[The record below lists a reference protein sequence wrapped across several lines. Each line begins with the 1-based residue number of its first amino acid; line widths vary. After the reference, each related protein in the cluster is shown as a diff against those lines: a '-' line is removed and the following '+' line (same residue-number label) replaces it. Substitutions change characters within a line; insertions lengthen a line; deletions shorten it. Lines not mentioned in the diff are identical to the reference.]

1 MRAKVRGNRFA
12 RKRFAV
18 NHRTLYLA
26 PRLLYLV
33 RMKDYQ
39 RDFLDFAIACEALR
53 FGEFTL
59 KSGRVS
65 PYFFNTGLFNTGA
78 KLARLA
84 RFYAQAIIE
93 SGLPFDMLY
102 GPAYKGIPLAAAT
115 VVQLAEQFDR
125 DVPYAFNR
133 KEAKKHGEGGV
144 IVGHRLGGRVMI
156 IDDVISAGTSVRESV
171 EIIRALGASA
181 AGVAIAVDR
190 QERGVG
196 SHSAVQ
202 EVEQAFG
209 LRVICIANLDTL
221 LQYLQARGDGAR
233 EHYDAISAYRQQYG
247 CDL

>member
-1 MRAKVRGNRFA
+1 
-12 RKRFAV
+12 
-18 NHRTLYLA
+18 
-26 PRLLYLV
+26 
-33 RMKDYQ
+33 MKDYQ
-39 RDFLDFAIACEALR
+39 RDFLDFAIRCDALR

-84 RFYAQAIIE
+84 RFYAQAIVE
-93 SGLPFDMLY
+93 SGLAFDLLY

-115 VVQLAEQFDR
+115 VVQLAEHFGR

-144 IVGHRLGGRVMI
+144 IVGHPLGGRVLI

-171 EIIRALGASA
+171 DIIRAAGAIP

-190 QERGVG
+190 QERGVAEK
-196 SHSAVQ
+196 SAVQ

-209 LRVICIANLDTL
+209 LRVINIANLDTL
-221 LQYLQARGDGAR
+221 LQYLHAQGDGSR
-233 EHYDAISAYRQQYG
+233 GHYEAIGEYRRRYG
-247 CDL
+247 VAA

>member
-1 MRAKVRGNRFA
+1 MIK
-12 RKRFAV
+12 
-18 NHRTLYLA
+18 
-26 PRLLYLV
+26 P
-33 RMKDYQ
+33 YQ
-39 RDFLDFAIACEALR
+39 HEFLDFAIRCDALR

-84 RFYAQAIIE
+84 RFYAQAIME
-93 SGLPFDMLY
+93 SGLAFDLLY

-115 VVQLAEQFDR
+115 VVQLAEHFGR

-144 IVGHRLGGRVMI
+144 IVGHPLDGRVLI

-171 EIIRALGASA
+171 DIIREAGAIP

-190 QERGVG
+190 QERGAAEQ
-196 SHSAVQ
+196 SAVQ

-209 LRVICIANLDTL
+209 LQVINIANLDTL
-221 LQYLQARGDGAR
+221 LQYLQTQGDGSR
-233 EHYDAISAYRQQYG
+233 GHYEAIGEYRRRYG
-247 CDL
+247 VAA